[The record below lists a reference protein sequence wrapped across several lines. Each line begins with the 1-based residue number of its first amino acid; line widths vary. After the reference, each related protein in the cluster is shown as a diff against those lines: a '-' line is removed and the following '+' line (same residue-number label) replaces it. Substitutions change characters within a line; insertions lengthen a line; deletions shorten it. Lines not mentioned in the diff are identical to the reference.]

1 MQLTANNKMPKKP
14 HKRKQ
19 EWVDDIVALAKEK
32 EVELTDKQIANMES
46 KVIIP
51 TLKTFYDLLKQS

>member
-1 MQLTANNKMPKKP
+1 MVKTLKKAP
-14 HKRKQ
+14 TKKKQ
-19 EWVDDIVALAKEK
+19 EWVNDIVAEAKIK
-32 EVELTDKQIANMES
+32 GVELNEKQIANMES

>member
-1 MQLTANNKMPKKP
+1 MQLTNANKMPKKP

>member
-1 MQLTANNKMPKKP
+1 MVKTLKKAP
-14 HKRKQ
+14 TKKKQ
-19 EWVDDIVALAKEK
+19 EWVDDIVAEAKIK
-32 EVELTDKQIANMES
+32 GVELNEKQIANMES